1 MADTIL
7 TLKKLEDI
15 FRKLTCTLLGL
26 NPVSPANNGKVRIA
40 WPTGGAPGWKITED
54 VVFLRVVSIANS
66 YSKQRDVEYS
76 LNSQTEANKITSYT
90 LPRQVSWIAYGP
102 NSFDN
107 IEAIRNGLFSAGD
120 ILRASN
126 LHLVIDV
133 PVPIRC
139 PDLFSG
145 QWWERSDFSAMF
157 YEKVR
162 RQETIPTLHGVNI
175 KIKTEK
181 GVTIDVDS
189 TT

>member
-1 MADTIL
+1 MANTIL
-7 TLKKLEDI
+7 TLKQLEDI
-15 FRKLTCTLLGL
+15 FRNLTCTLLEL
-26 NPVSPANNGKVRIA
+26 NPSSPANNSKVRIA

-54 VVFLRVVSIANS
+54 VVFLRVVSINNA
-66 YSKQRDVEYS
+66 YSKQRDTEYTS
-76 LNSQTEANKITSYT
+76 STETEANKITSYT

-107 IEAIRNGLFSAGD
+107 IETIRNGLFSAGS

-133 PVPIRC
+133 PVPLRC

-145 QWWERSDFSAMF
+145 QWWERSDFSAVF

-162 RQETIPTLHGVNI
+162 RQETIPTIQGVNI